1 MTIRSLVAPPGH
13 RAAVGRNA
21 GQAVHPRHL
30 AAVLPVLGALGY
42 ALTMI
47 AARPLGRT
55 ETAAAMAFWGNFGF
69 LVCALILSA
78 IFGHGRWA
86 ATAPEALRFL
96 MLPWIW
102 PQPLDFLAMAVCG
115 AIAAA
120 ALTLLTQAY
129 RVAPAALVAPF
140 EYSFMFWALLWGWL
154 FWGDLPDPLAWLGIA
169 VIIGAG
175 LHLLRAE
182 ARATAG

>member
-1 MTIRSLVAPPGH
+1 
-13 RAAVGRNA
+13 
-21 GQAVHPRHL
+21 
-30 AAVLPVLGALGY
+30 
-42 ALTMI
+42 
-47 AARPLGRT
+47 
-55 ETAAAMAFWGNFGF
+55 
-69 LVCALILSA
+69 
-78 IFGHGRWA
+78 
-86 ATAPEALRFL
+86 